1 VAKYWEA
8 MMKKSVVS
16 TISVSIFCVG
26 VSTGSW
32 AEASPLEWKNEDGT
46 ASFKVGGVIRVQD
59 RYESWPQS
67 SNRGMGKLDFD
78 VLRLDLKGTY
88 DDFYLNSS
96 FLLQDQEFTSI
107 EKAYVGYKLNPH
119 NSLEAGFVYK
129 PFTIYPYPQNGW
141 TYHLPFFLGYGNNI
155 APGLNWNYD
164 DKNWDIKLGY
174 YPSMLETNMRYS
186 PESGSYDDLKNTFP
200 NQKGYQNEKQ
210 NQVNARVVK
219 KFDTTLGKQE
229 VGLSGAISQLHNK
242 ITDDDGKYYALGLH
256 ANSNLNRWNIQGSI
270 IHYQYDAKNPEGV
283 DDRMTLMGTNGL
295 TPSYLIASEGTVS
308 SLNVSYTLP
317 IKDMWKLKAIKFYND
332 FSYLDKTHTDWS
344 ASQMNTTGMMFI
356 ASPFMVWADYT
367 WGKNANII
375 GGSTNSTGYTTA
387 TSLNSDKWLYRVN
400 LNFGFSF

>member
-1 VAKYWEA
+1 MGSDDE
-8 MMKKSVVS
+8 KSVVS

-67 SNRGMGKLDFD
+67 FNRGMGKLDFD

>member
-1 VAKYWEA
+1 
-8 MMKKSVVS
+8 M
-16 TISVSIFCVG
+16 
-26 VSTGSW
+26 
-32 AEASPLEWKNEDGT
+32 
-46 ASFKVGGVIRVQD
+46 
-59 RYESWPQS
+59 
-67 SNRGMGKLDFD
+67 
-78 VLRLDLKGTY
+78 
-88 DDFYLNSS
+88 
-96 FLLQDQEFTSI
+96 QDQEFTSI

-242 ITDDDGKYYALGLH
+242 ITDDDGKYYALGL
-256 ANSNLNRWNIQGSI
+256 SL
-270 IHYQYDAKNPEGV
+270 IH
-283 DDRMTLMGTNGL
+283 
-295 TPSYLIASEGTVS
+295 I
-308 SLNVSYTLP
+308 
-317 IKDMWKLKAIKFYND
+317 
-332 FSYLDKTHTDWS
+332 
-344 ASQMNTTGMMFI
+344 
-356 ASPFMVWADYT
+356 
-367 WGKNANII
+367 
-375 GGSTNSTGYTTA
+375 
-387 TSLNSDKWLYRVN
+387 
-400 LNFGFSF
+400 

>member
-1 VAKYWEA
+1 
-8 MMKKSVVS
+8 MKAGHK
-16 TISVSIFCVG
+16 VSIVEWA
-26 VSTGSW
+26 SW
-32 AEASPLEWKNEDGT
+32 TLMSYDL
-46 ASFKVGGVIRVQD
+46 I
-59 RYESWPQS
+59 
-67 SNRGMGKLDFD
+67 
-78 VLRLDLKGTY
+78 LRGTY

-141 TYHLPFFLGYGNNI
+141 IYHLPFFLGYGNNI

-174 YPSMLETNMRYS
+174 YPSRLETNMRYS

>member
-1 VAKYWEA
+1 
-8 MMKKSVVS
+8 
-16 TISVSIFCVG
+16 
-26 VSTGSW
+26 
-32 AEASPLEWKNEDGT
+32 
-46 ASFKVGGVIRVQD
+46 
-59 RYESWPQS
+59 
-67 SNRGMGKLDFD
+67 
-78 VLRLDLKGTY
+78 
-88 DDFYLNSS
+88 
-96 FLLQDQEFTSI
+96 
-107 EKAYVGYKLNPH
+107 
-119 NSLEAGFVYK
+119 
-129 PFTIYPYPQNGW
+129 
-141 TYHLPFFLGYGNNI
+141 
-155 APGLNWNYD
+155 
-164 DKNWDIKLGY
+164 
-174 YPSMLETNMRYS
+174 MLETNMRYS